1 MNTLEHYGWQSFYDS
16 QMMKKENFFPCR
28 IISDRGEYFHAITS
42 NGERK
47 LKRPLDT
54 ATNLTVGDWVLAYSD
69 EYDERKIIFHQ
80 LLPRKTKLS
89 RLAAGIEVKE
99 QMLAANIDTVFLIQ
113 SLNHD
118 FNMRRLERYLI
129 ATWESGALP
138 VVVLT
143 KSDLCNDTE
152 EKKMLVEQIAIGVE
166 VHTISNLTS
175 DGIGTLKKYFTPGKT
190 VALLGSS
197 GVGKSSLVN
206 NLIGSSVSLVN
217 EVRLDDSKGRHT
229 TTHRELLLL
238 PDGGM
243 IIDTPGMRSLA
254 LWEAQEGMDHMFSE
268 IENAVKMCKFTN
280 CSHQKEP
287 GCAIQAGLRSGEI
300 DKNRLGNWR
309 KLQNE
314 LRHLESKKKHKERI
328 TQKKIGKAS
337 SKSIKAKLKS
347 EFEY

>member
-1 MNTLEHYGWQSFYDS
+1 MNILEHYGWHTFYES
-16 QMMKKENFFPCR
+16 QFTEKESQFPGR
-28 IISDRGEYFHAITS
+28 IISDRGEYFHVVTA
-42 NGERK
+42 NGEKK
-47 LKRPLDT
+47 LRRPLDT
-54 ATNLTVGDWVLAYSD
+54 GTNLTVGDWVIVENDLFD
-69 EYDERKIIFHQ
+69 ENTIVFRQH
-80 LLPRKTKLS
+80 LSRKTKLS
-89 RLAAGIEVKE
+89 RLASGIEVKE

-143 KSDLCNDTE
+143 KSDLCSDSE
-152 EKKMLVEQIAIGVE
+152 EKKMLVEQIAIGIE
-166 VHTISNLTS
+166 VHTISNLTN
-175 DGIGTLKKYFTPGKT
+175 DGIDALKKYFAPGKT

-206 NLIGSSVSLVN
+206 NLIGSSVSQVN
-217 EVRLDDSKGRHT
+217 EIRTDDSKGRHT

-238 PDGGM
+238 PSGGM

-280 CSHQKEP
+280 CTHQKEP
-287 GCAIQAGLRSGEI
+287 GCAVQAGIKSGEI
-300 DKNRLGNWR
+300 DENRFGNWR

-314 LRHLESKKKHKERI
+314 MRHLERKKKFKERML
-328 TQKKIGKAS
+328 KKKTGKIS
-337 SKSIKAKLKS
+337 GKYLKAELKS